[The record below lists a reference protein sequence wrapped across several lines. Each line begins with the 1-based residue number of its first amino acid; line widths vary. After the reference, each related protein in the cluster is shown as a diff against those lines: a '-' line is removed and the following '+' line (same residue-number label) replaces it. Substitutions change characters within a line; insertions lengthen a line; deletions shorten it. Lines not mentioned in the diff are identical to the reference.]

1 MPYRTMFWR
10 ALLTATSLLVVSLA
24 VFALDCASAVLDLF
38 ANDPLG
44 VCAAMGSLGL
54 DGGIWVGAALL
65 LFGLLAIVAIWT
77 VRPVV
82 DKKAQ
87 LEATNSLFH
96 NLERLS
102 DVGTQIVE
110 IDDEISTDEIKVA
123 RLTRRLEAVE
133 LAVDSAAT
141 PSREVTQQWMT
152 LLVEANDLHNKG
164 ILPTGE
170 FKVINTRLLD
180 LFASPRDTGSRLSG
194 AGSTPG

>member
-1 MPYRTMFWR
+1 MAYRTMFWR
-10 ALLTATSLLVVSLA
+10 VLLTATSLLVVSLA

-38 ANDPLG
+38 DDDPLG
-44 VCAAMGSLGL
+44 VCAFMGSLDLAG
-54 DGGIWVGAALL
+54 DVWVGAGLL
-65 LFGLLAIVAIWT
+65 LFGLLAILAIWT

-96 NLERLS
+96 NLERLT
-102 DVGTQIVE
+102 DVGSQIVE

-164 ILPTGE
+164 ILQTEE
-170 FKVINTRLLD
+170 FKGINTRLLD
-180 LFASPRDTGSRLSG
+180 LFTAPRDSVSRLSG
-194 AGSTPG
+194 AGSSPV